1 MGPRGP
7 PGLSGKPG
15 DDVGT
20 LVANTMSE
28 ITNYKKKR
36 NEKFKK
42 YPVVLTWKGKID
54 SPNQLGKRFP
64 NCSEQSN

>member
-15 DDVGT
+15 DDVST

-28 ITNYKKKR
+28 ITNYKKKEMK
-36 NEKFKK
+36 NSKS
-42 YPVVLTWKGKID
+42 T
-54 SPNQLGKRFP
+54 Q
-64 NCSEQSN
+64 